1 LSEFSV
7 GVHPVLQR
15 VVFPA
20 EIDIRRKPA
29 EGGVM
34 NDRSLPTMIL
44 LVDDDPAM
52 RTLLT
57 LRLER
62 LGHGVLEAGSVAEAV
77 SLLERG
83 DVTAVL
89 SDHGMP
95 GGTGLQLLA
104 YVRNRTPE
112 ARFVL
117 MSGLVTSEMEAA
129 AWSGGA
135 EAVVSKD
142 DLARTLHVLF
152 PPGRR
157 QLALSA

>member
-1 LSEFSV
+1 
-7 GVHPVLQR
+7 
-15 VVFPA
+15 VFPG

-29 EGGVM
+29 EGGIM
-34 NDRSLPTMIL
+34 NDRSPITIL

-52 RTLLT
+52 RSF
-57 LRLER
+57 LRLRVER

-83 DVTAVL
+83 DVAAVL

-104 YVRNRTPE
+104 YVKNRKPE
-112 ARFVL
+112 VRFVL
-117 MSGLVTSEMEAA
+117 MSGLVTPDMEAA

-142 DLARTLHVLF
+142 DLTRRLHVLF
-152 PPGRR
+152 PPGRA